1 MGNVWY
7 IVILCVGI
15 LSVLNPIDLVP
26 DVIPILGW
34 IEDLLVFA
42 AALPKTPRQ
51 LLDIEASASD
61 AEVEAAYRA
70 KLM

>member
-1 MGNVWY
+1 M
-7 IVILCVGI
+7 LT
-15 LSVLNPIDLVP
+15 PIDLVP

-42 AALPKTPRQ
+42 AALPKTPWQ